1 MASDRA
7 RSRRNT
13 SCTRVRLPITPTS
26 AFWSRPCC
34 SSLKNAERRC
44 EHVRPCG
51 ISLNL
56 QACFW
61 HNGLQHLK
69 AASEVRSEYYGPQ
82 RTAWRFLS

>member
-1 MASDRA
+1 MR
-7 RSRRNT
+7 
-13 SCTRVRLPITPTS
+13 TRQRMRFAPPGLFQRVS
-26 AFWSRPCC
+26 YH
-34 SSLKNAERRC
+34 AERRC

-69 AASEVRSEYYGPQ
+69 AASEERSEYYGPQ
-82 RTAWRFLS
+82 RTALRFLS